1 MTVQHKPDYILTFD
15 GGSRGNPGVGY
26 GSYVLVRTEDGDRR
40 IKRLRFGTTTNNQ
53 AEYLALIAGLN
64 DLAEEIREGNGAT
77 QDASVEIRG
86 DSQLVINQVARDWKV
101 RSLDLMELRDQ
112 VDDLLAQFR
121 SFRLFWQRRGESEE
135 SLGH

>member
-1 MTVQHKPDYILTFD
+1 MIAERKPDYILTFD

-26 GSYVLVRTEDGDRR
+26 GSYVLMRTKDGERR

-53 AEYLALIAGLN
+53 AEYMALIAGLTG
-64 DLAEEIREGNGAT
+64 LAETIGEAGGKTR
-77 QDASVEIRG
+77 DASVEIRG

-101 RSLDLMELRDQ
+101 KSLDLMELRDQ
-112 VDDLLAQFR
+112 VDDLLAQFG
-121 SFRLFWQRRGESEE
+121 SFRLSWHRREETEE